1 VRVAGHFSFRFYFS
15 GAAFMTQADLNRAVA
30 AATGETV
37 ERIAHH
43 GFGFI
48 EMPPL
53 ERDPLVFDWDSQDA
67 RLLGAI
73 CD

>member
-1 VRVAGHFSFRFYFS
+1 
-15 GAAFMTQADLNRAVA
+15 MTQADLNRAVA

-37 ERIAHH
+37 KMIARQ
-43 GFGFI
+43 GFGFV

-53 ERDPLVFDWDSQDA
+53 ERDPLVFDWDDEDA
-67 RLLGAI
+67 RLLAAI